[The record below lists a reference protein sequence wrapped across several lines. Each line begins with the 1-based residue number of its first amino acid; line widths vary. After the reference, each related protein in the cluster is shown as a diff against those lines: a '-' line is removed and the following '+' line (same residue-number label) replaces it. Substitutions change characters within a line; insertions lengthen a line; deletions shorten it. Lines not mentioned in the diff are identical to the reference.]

1 VVQIRSALVGDKM
14 NVGEVEGTLNEW
26 AALGW
31 HVKSIVETQV
41 AGRVGPGVCWRTHHR
56 VRAQAV
62 PGLAQP

>member
-41 AGRVGPGVCWRTHHR
+41 AGRVGPGGVGGLIIVFERR
-56 VRAQAV
+56 LSQA
-62 PGLAQP
+62 